1 MKRAIIALA
10 TGLAVVTICRAADE
24 IEVKPRDKV
33 SVNVYCKTKT
43 TAGQYLI
50 KAWPELKEDKSKIVL
65 NITILRNKNLISR
78 HLEPVTFHWVV
89 DKRLT
94 DGTEMSLHDPKIYE
108 IQKHPDVLLDRDDIK
123 KIAEFDR

>member
-1 MKRAIIALA
+1 MKTTILAIFTA
-10 TGLAVVTICRAADE
+10 LAVVAFCHAAHQV
-24 IEVKPRDKV
+24 EVKPRDKV
-33 SVNVYCKTKT
+33 SVNVYYKTKT

-65 NITILRNKNLISR
+65 NITILRNKNRISR

-94 DGTEMSLHDPKIYE
+94 DGTDLNLHDPEVYE
-108 IQKHPDVLLDRDDIK
+108 IKKHPDVLLDRGDIK
-123 KIAEFDR
+123 TISEFNK